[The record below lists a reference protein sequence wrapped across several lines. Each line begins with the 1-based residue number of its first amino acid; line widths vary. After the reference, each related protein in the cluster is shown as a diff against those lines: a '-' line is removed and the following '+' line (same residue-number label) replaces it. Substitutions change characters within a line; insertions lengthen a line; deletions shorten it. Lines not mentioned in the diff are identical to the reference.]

1 MKLYPAPALNEV
13 MDPSH
18 HSGATVNARPK
29 LEAHDASKYFDR
41 SYTRTE
47 AEENEMA
54 DIRKELQIGGNNE
67 SLVSNFVLT
76 TSYGTHL

>member
-1 MKLYPAPALNEV
+1 

-18 HSGATVNARPK
+18 KSGAAVNARPK

-54 DIRKELQIGGNNE
+54 AIRKELQIGGNDE
-67 SLVSNFVLT
+67 SLVSDFMPI